1 MATGK
6 VYLIGGGPGDPGLL
20 TLRGREILARADVVV
35 YDFLANEALLE
46 HARPDAEVIFMGK
59 RGGGATRP
67 QAAIN
72 ALLVD
77 RARAGR
83 IVARLKGGDPVL
95 FGRGGEEA
103 LALADAGVPFEIVPG
118 ISSALAVPAYAG
130 IPVTHRDLASSVAIV
145 TGHEDPEKGE
155 SLVDWARIAPG
166 TGTLVIL
173 MATAFLDR
181 IAAALINGGRAPSTP
196 AAVIRWGTRPSQQ
209 TVVAPLSEIARA
221 VLVAGIGPPT
231 VFLVGE
237 VARLRERLRWFEEKP
252 LFGRRV
258 LVTRARM
265 QAGALAERLRDVGAE
280 VIGFPVIAF
289 RDPED
294 WGPLDRAIVALAEYD
309 GVLFT
314 SANAV
319 DRFLDR
325 LDQAGRDTR
334 ALAGRTIGAIGSETA
349 AALAR
354 RGLRADV
361 VPEDFV
367 AEALADALAA
377 RMPLGGKRFL
387 LPRARDA
394 REALPE
400 RLVRAGA
407 RCDVVE
413 AYRTVPPEG
422 AGARLEALLAE
433 GIDVVTFTSSS
444 TVRNFTDLLPERKAA
459 SMLAGTVVACIGPIT
474 AQTALERGIKA
485 DVVAPAYTAAD
496 LTRAIV
502 SHFQAAQVPK
512 GLG

>member
-1 MATGK
+1 MASGM

-20 TLRGREILARADVVV
+20 TVRGRDILARADVVV

-46 HARPDAEVIFMGK
+46 HARADAEVIFMGR

-72 ALLVD
+72 TILID

-83 IVARLKGGDPVL
+83 LVARLKGGDPFL

-103 LALADAGVPFEIVPG
+103 LAMAEAGVPFEIVPG
-118 ISSALAVPAYAG
+118 ITSALAVPAYAG
-130 IPVTHRDLASSVAIV
+130 IPVTHRDLASSVAII

-155 SLVDWARIAPG
+155 SLVDWARLAPG

-181 IAAALINGGRAPSTP
+181 ISAALIAGGRAPSTP

-209 TVVAPLSEIARA
+209 TVMAPLGEIARA
-221 VLVAGIGPPT
+221 VLLAGIGPPT
-231 VFLVGE
+231 VLVVGE
-237 VARLRERLRWFEEKP
+237 VARLRERLRWFEARP
-252 LFGRRV
+252 LFGRRI
-258 LVTRARM
+258 LVTRARE
-265 QAGALAERLRDVGAE
+265 QAGALMERLREEGAE

-294 WGPLDRAIVALAEYD
+294 GGPLDRAIGGLAEYD

-319 DRFLDR
+319 DRFFAR
-325 LDQAGRDTR
+325 VRHAGRDAR
-334 ALAGRTIGAIGSETA
+334 ALAGKIVGAIGSETA
-349 AALAR
+349 AALER
-354 RGLRADV
+354 CGVRPDV
-361 VPEDFV
+361 VPESFV
-367 AEALADALAA
+367 AEGLAEALAA
-377 RMPLGGKRFL
+377 RGSLEGKRFL
-387 LPRARDA
+387 LPRAREA
-394 REALPE
+394 REAVPE
-400 RLVRAGA
+400 RLARAGA

-422 AGARLEALLAE
+422 AGARLEAVLEE

-444 TVRNFTDLLPERKAA
+444 TVRNFAALLPEGRAA

-474 AQTALERGIKA
+474 AQTALDLGIKT
-485 DVVAPAYTAAD
+485 DVLAPAYTAAD
-496 LTRAIV
+496 LAQALVTYFQGRTRR
-502 SHFQAAQVPK
+502 
-512 GLG
+512 G